1 MRKQVWAP
9 ALLLGVGVVLGSLAL
24 AQQPTDKTIAGLIDK
39 LGSGDFEDREQ
50 AEQELDKLG
59 LKAIDALKQAAKS
72 DDAEVRRRAEELVAK
87 IEKRE
92 ASALILRPTRVTLS
106 LKEVPVAEAIA
117 ALSKQSE
124 FAIHLH
130 DPEEKAKD
138 VKVTLEL
145 KDVAFWEALAA
156 LCDKAGLSETNVAQA
171 GAVGGVGRIG
181 RPIRIA
187 PGVKPIAVPLP
198 AQIAPAVP
206 PDQPPPAK
214 PVPPKPEEG
223 FAVGEDAAVPPPA
236 QDQPAPVPA
245 QDLPA
250 VAPPPL
256 PPPPLPPVQVAP
268 GAQVIIGGQGVII
281 GGGAPGMP
289 FPGASPAPPGLIV
302 LTPAKVEKLPADLA
316 SSFRVRAVP
325 NQAQVQF
332 PGQAVHAVMLEI
344 TPEPR
349 FQFAGSDKVAIK
361 KAIDDKDQ
369 NLAEF
374 DPNQPFA
381 VPGGGVGIALP
392 AGRVMPG
399 FAGFGGLGGGT
410 TLPIY
415 LKAGEKPSKSL
426 KELSGTIA
434 ARIHVPY
441 SKPIVVEKVLD
452 AAGKTFKGEKGGEV
466 KILAVQK
473 AGESVTVRFE
483 LVTPKDAVGGENGGE
498 GIFPVPGIQ
507 FGGVAPALPVPVPL
521 PAPQPQIEKAP
532 LPPEKPEGFAVDAQE
547 KLIPPQP
554 PPIAAPVAGPIQVQ
568 VQAAPAIAQVQ
579 IGGPGMVVGFGGMP
593 SGLRLLDEK
602 GNPVAIQGVQQQWN
616 AGPNGPAQMTWQVQI
631 AQGKDQPKL
640 DKLTWQLQKAASVD
654 VPFSLKNVP
663 LN

>member
-9 ALLLGVGVVLGSLAL
+9 ALLLGIGVVLGSLAL

-72 DDAEVRRRAEELVAK
+72 EDAEVRRRAEDLVAK

-106 LKEVPVAEAIA
+106 LKDAPVAEAIA
-117 ALSKQSE
+117 ALRKQTD
-124 FAIHLH
+124 FAIQLH

-156 LCDKAGLSETNVAQA
+156 LCDKAGLAETNVAQA
-171 GAVGGVGRIG
+171 GAIGGVGRPI

-187 PGVKPIAVPLP
+187 PGVKPIPVPLP
-198 AQIAPAVP
+198 IQIDPAVP

-236 QDQPAPVPA
+236 QD
-245 QDLPA
+245 LPA
-250 VAPPPL
+250 VAP

-268 GAQVIIGGQGVII
+268 GAQVIIRGQGVII

-289 FPGASPAPPGLIV
+289 FPGGMPSAPGLIV
-302 LTPAKVEKLPADLA
+302 LTPAKIDKLPADLA
-316 SSFRVRAVP
+316 TSFRVRAVP
-325 NQAQVQF
+325 NQFQVQI
-332 PGQAVHAVMLEI
+332 PGQTLHTVTLEV

-349 FQFAGSDKVAIK
+349 FQFAGHDKVAIK
-361 KAIDDKDQ
+361 KAIDDQDQ

-381 VPGGGVGIALP
+381 VPGGGIGIALP

-399 FAGFGGLGGGT
+399 FPGFGGGFAGGT

-415 LKAGEKPSKSL
+415 LKAGEKAAKSL

-434 ARIHVPY
+434 ARIHVPH

-466 KILAVQK
+466 KILTVQK
-473 AGESVTVRFE
+473 AGDSVTLRFE

-507 FGGVAPALPVPVPL
+507 FGGVAPAILPVVPPLPAPVPVPV
-521 PAPQPQIEKAP
+521 PVPD
-532 LPPEKPEGFAVDAQE
+532 KPEGFAVEAEE
-547 KLIPPQP
+547 KLIPLP
-554 PPIAAPVAGPIQVQ
+554 PPPVAAQAAGPIQVQ
-568 VQAAPAIAQVQ
+568 VAPAIAQVQ

-602 GNPVAIQGVQQQWN
+602 GNPVVIQGVQQQWN
-616 AGPNGPAQMTWQVQI
+616 AGPNGPAQVIWQLQI

-654 VPFSLKNVP
+654 VPFTLKNVP